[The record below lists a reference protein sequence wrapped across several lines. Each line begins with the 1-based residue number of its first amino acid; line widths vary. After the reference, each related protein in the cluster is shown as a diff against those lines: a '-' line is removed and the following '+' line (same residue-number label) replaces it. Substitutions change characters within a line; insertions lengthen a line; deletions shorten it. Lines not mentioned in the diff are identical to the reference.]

1 MVEKIITF
9 QVLEGRDVPK
19 ACSLRLALIQDSS
32 SPSCAELPVAREATS
47 TTWIPST
54 PLNATKFHW
63 SDDLHLPLMSVELWD
78 STASSFDKFIS
89 RAQRPCEEV
98 ESAWWEFPRRQ
109 TMQPALHISI
119 SIQEAPP
126 STPLPVLDFEFRVPT
141 DRINWRRLNEV
152 NIGAIVHTKLYDVL
166 EDSLDM
172 IMFGD
177 TTDDENDLNPAMVL
191 LQLTCQYA
199 NHCRVTLSRRT
210 TELTTRLEDIHKTK
224 ASLEKRRMN
233 RTARRDGLARE
244 LNILKDRLAS
254 LKQVARHDT
263 DAVDDHIQLE

>member
-9 QVLEGRDVPK
+9 LVLEGRDVPK

-32 SPSCAELPVAREATS
+32 SPPCAQLPVAREATS

-54 PLNATKFHW
+54 PLVLQFHW
-63 SDDLHLPLMSVELWD
+63 PDDLHLPLLSVELWD
-78 STASSFDKFIS
+78 STSSSFDKFIS

-119 SIQEAPP
+119 SIQEAPS

-152 NIGAIVHTKLYDVL
+152 NIGAIVHKVKYSLSPVL
-166 EDSLDM
+166 
-172 IMFGD
+172 
-177 TTDDENDLNPAMVL
+177 
-191 LQLTCQYA
+191 
-199 NHCRVTLSRRT
+199 
-210 TELTTRLEDIHKTK
+210 
-224 ASLEKRRMN
+224 
-233 RTARRDGLARE
+233 
-244 LNILKDRLAS
+244 
-254 LKQVARHDT
+254 
-263 DAVDDHIQLE
+263 